1 MTFIWQGHPVSEQD
15 KTTIWR
21 GFVIALFVLVHLFV
35 SVKAHADEMLMLKT
49 GYMTLDASGSFG
61 AASGAIPASRIDVD
75 STIKLARSNG
85 MTIEGALQF
94 GDMRLGL
101 NYFPLDFSGDGVL
114 GRTVQYNGR
123 SFAAGNSV
131 HAGLKADVFDA
142 SLTWYLLN
150 LDDLPSR
157 VQVGVEAAVKT
168 VHATSTLQD
177 RTTGLSQSA
186 SATVPI
192 PTLGARGRVAMS
204 DFVGLTG
211 RAGYL
216 GYAGNHF
223 LDSEVQMEFSPMPA
237 AGFYAGYRLVDLKVD
252 RAGVLL
258 DTRVS
263 GPFVGGFVRF

>member
-1 MTFIWQGHPVSEQD
+1 MTFIWQGHPVSERD

-35 SVKAHADEMLMLKT
+35 SVKAHADEMIMLKT

-61 AASGAIPASRIDVD
+61 AAGGLTPATRIDVD
-75 STIKLARSNG
+75 STIRLARSNG
-85 MTIEGALQF
+85 MTIEGAVQF
-94 GDMRLGL
+94 GDMRAAL
-101 NYFPLDFSGDGVL
+101 NYFPLDFSGDGVPGTTL
-114 GRTVQYNGR
+114 QYNGQ

-131 HAGLKADVFDA
+131 HAGLKADVYDA

-150 LDDLPSR
+150 MDDLPAR
-157 VQVGVEAAVKT
+157 LQIGVEAAVKT

-177 RTTGLSQSA
+177 RTTGLIRSTST
-186 SATVPI
+186 TVPI
-192 PTLGARGRVAMS
+192 PTLGARGRMAVS

-223 LDSEVQMEFSPMPA
+223 LDSEVQMEFSPLPT

-252 RAGVLL
+252 HAGVLL